1 MNVVWN
7 TCKRELS
14 KTATKSLF
22 ENFQSQLFKKFR
34 KRQYIVY
41 GFITMLSP
49 VPICDEMKS

>member
-7 TCKRELS
+7 TCKRELG